1 MRHIFFRLNLTS
13 VSCGCN
19 SLKQCFTWLRLASAV
34 CKFNWLNPLFSVS
47 VFLFP
52 FRMCV
57 TSFIWILRIPGYL
70 SSVLFIIQ
78 EGTVLSYDPIS
89 GAVSVE
95 LTKESLKKTQGKFGV
110 VQKVNDEVNVNSA
123 FRLRMENSCV

>member
-1 MRHIFFRLNLTS
+1 
-13 VSCGCN
+13 
-19 SLKQCFTWLRLASAV
+19 
-34 CKFNWLNPLFSVS
+34 
-47 VFLFP
+47 
-52 FRMCV
+52 MCV
-57 TSFIWILRIPGYL
+57 TSFSWILRIPGYL

-110 VQKVNDEVNVNSA
+110 SPKVND
-123 FRLRMENSCV
+123 

>member
-1 MRHIFFRLNLTS
+1 M
-13 VSCGCN
+13 
-19 SLKQCFTWLRLASAV
+19 
-34 CKFNWLNPLFSVS
+34 S
-47 VFLFP
+47 VFYFSL
-52 FRMCV
+52 
-57 TSFIWILRIPGYL
+57 TYEIGYL

-110 VQKVNDEVNVNSA
+110 
-123 FRLRMENSCV
+123 L

>member
-1 MRHIFFRLNLTS
+1 
-13 VSCGCN
+13 
-19 SLKQCFTWLRLASAV
+19 
-34 CKFNWLNPLFSVS
+34 
-47 VFLFP
+47 
-52 FRMCV
+52 MCV

-70 SSVLFIIQ
+70 SFVLFIIQ

>member
-1 MRHIFFRLNLTS
+1 M
-13 VSCGCN
+13 
-19 SLKQCFTWLRLASAV
+19 SLFY
-34 CKFNWLNPLFSVS
+34 FPL
-47 VFLFP
+47 P
-52 FRMCV
+52 YE
-57 TSFIWILRIPGYL
+57 IGYL

-110 VQKVNDEVNVNSA
+110 LLKVHN
-123 FRLRMENSCV
+123 